1 MPAPANRLNALP
13 PYPLALLG
21 ARVREFV
28 AQGHDVIGLDI
39 GSPDMPPPDCVIDE
53 LDRSARDPGH
63 HSYAGYKG
71 TPAFRA
77 AVAHY
82 YQRRFGVTLD
92 PETQV
97 VPLLGSKEG
106 LVNLSLAYLDHGDAA
121 LVPDV
126 GYPSYAM
133 GARLAGAE
141 FHYLPVDAAGGY
153 LPNLDAIPASDIA
166 NAKLL
171 WVNYPNN
178 PTGAVADADFYQR
191 AVDFCNQHD
200 LLLASDNP
208 YVEVTYD
215 GYVAGSALQ
224 AHDAQNCTIEFISFS
239 KSYNMAGWRL
249 GAAVGSAEA
258 IKTLMQVKTN
268 MDSGHFRPIY
278 DAGVVALDQVSREWI
293 DQRNAIY
300 QRRRDRILATLPQ
313 IGLSAQPSK
322 GSLYVWAR
330 VAEDDGFA
338 DGGSYAEAAL
348 VNAHVSV
355 TPGQIYGPGGVND
368 VRISVGISDDR
379 LETALDRLKSWYASR

>member
-1 MPAPANRLNALP
+1 MPVPANRLSQLP
-13 PYPLALLG
+13 AYPLAVLG
-21 ARVREFV
+21 ARVRELT
-28 AQGHDVIGLDI
+28 AAGHDVIGLDI

-53 LDRSARDPGH
+53 LERSARDPGH

-77 AVAHY
+77 AVADY

-106 LVNLSLAYLDHGDAA
+106 IVNLTLAYLDRGDLA

-126 GYPSYAM
+126 GYPSYTM
-133 GARLAGAE
+133 GARLAGADY
-141 FHYLPVDAAGGY
+141 HYLPVTESGGY
-153 LPNLDAIPASDIA
+153 LPDFDAVSADVLT

-171 WVNYPNN
+171 WINYPNN
-178 PTGAVADADFYQR
+178 PTGAVADAAFYQR
-191 AVDFCNQHD
+191 AVDFCNAHD

-215 GYVAGSALQ
+215 GFVAGSALQ
-224 AHDAQNCTIEFISFS
+224 ARDALNCTVEFISFS

-249 GAAVGSAEA
+249 GAAVGSTEA
-258 IKTLMQVKTN
+258 IRTLMQVKTN

-278 DAGVVALDQVSREWI
+278 DAGVVALNQVSREWI

-300 QRRRDRILATLPQ
+300 QRRRDRILAALPKV
-313 IGLSAQPSK
+313 GLSAQPSQ
-322 GSLYVWAR
+322 GSLYVWAHLTD
-330 VAEDDGFA
+330 ASFA
-338 DGGSYAEAAL
+338 DGASYAEAAL

-355 TPGQIYGPGGVND
+355 APGQIYGPGGMND
-368 VRISVGISDDR
+368 VRISVGVADAR
-379 LETALDRLKSWYASR
+379 LEEALNRLKSWYASR